1 MARRGRPFS
10 AKGTVPAG
18 SPKSVSRGG
27 RQRKRSERRGSDRGS
42 VGSARKSAVLLSPP
56 RTTIT
61 AKEFF
66 ELVDLVLVS
75 VGRPPLGAEQRVII
89 EVRDDDQVLQI
100 LAGPGSGKTEVLV
113 WRVLFELF
121 VCGTEASRLMVTTFT
136 RKAAQEL
143 NVRMVDRSD
152 GLLAAAREAGI
163 EVDDPRVHDLRIG
176 TIHSLCDQ
184 LLGEFDTEHLEQG
197 TQLIDDTETR
207 VRLLRE
213 WGWLF
218 SRGKGQHVLKQV
230 LAVPELDSLFRAPWN
245 ERQLFGMS
253 QVDFT
258 LLLLNQHTETWIP
271 RCQRD
276 GRANGLEAFG
286 NTGLTD
292 ELVWIQER
300 WEEYLDRNAILD
312 FATLQKRFLER
323 QSVVVG
329 ALDHVFVDE
338 YQDTNPIQAAIH
350 LGWVREIGARL
361 TVVGD
366 DDQAL
371 YRFRGSDI
379 ACFAN
384 LEAECGSA
392 QISFRQEVL
401 EENRRS
407 SASIV
412 SFAQSFREAT
422 VLGKQSLA
430 KVVRAPAGTA
440 PGAPVRLLEGGWGA
454 LCDRVA
460 SEVAALGA
468 GQVPEPGD
476 PAPPSVAILMFS
488 TSEVE
493 SQTSTRPALDLRR
506 ALEAR
511 GLRVYNPRN
520 KSAARAGSP
529 VHLLMG
535 LISYLIDPVVQAP
548 AGKNGR
554 QVMVWAS
561 MRDEQ
566 RAAFAPA
573 TRPDTWVSEDHAGIQ
588 KKVRKGY
595 SGRLDD
601 PGPTLAPLLDYLDGI
616 RTELIKT
623 EKRSDR
629 TVRLTLGGL
638 VARLLRMDPFR
649 SSGYSPELFR
659 QALFTQLLEANVAAT
674 RLTSRSLEQ
683 PLQPTIESDGKVT
696 WPRGFWELLN
706 YFGQLVAAG
715 GQDDVEVEAFADSA
729 VALLTFHQAKGL
741 EFDHVY
747 VAMTGKDPEPSSAL
761 ATALFSGETPEF
773 KVVDKQ
779 PVTTDTKV
787 QQLAEADRD
796 REIYVAIT
804 RPKESLTILDAPD
817 DERWAMGLNPGL
829 ASMFSKSQVTK
840 AKGITERR
848 YEA

>member
-1 MARRGRPFS
+1 VRAAETSTVAPVALLSASRITIDAEEFFSLVDVVLSEAGRP
-10 AKGTVPAG
+10 AL
-18 SPKSVSRGG
+18 G
-27 RQRKRSERRGSDRGS
+27 R
-42 VGSARKSAVLLSPP
+42 
-56 RTTIT
+56 
-61 AKEFF
+61 
-66 ELVDLVLVS
+66 
-75 VGRPPLGAEQRVII
+75 EQRAII
-89 EVRDDDQVLQI
+89 EVLEQDQVLQI

-121 VCGTEASRLMVTTFT
+121 VRGAEASRLMVTTFT

-143 NVRMVDRSD
+143 NVRRVERSD
-152 GLLAAAREAGI
+152 SLLAAAREVRI

-184 LLGEFDTEHLEQG
+184 LLGEFDTVHLELG

-213 WGWLF
+213 WGWMF
-218 SRGKGQHVLKQV
+218 SRGPGQHVLKQV
-230 LAVPELDSLFRAPWN
+230 LAVPELDALFRAPWN

-271 RCQRD
+271 RCQAD
-276 GRANGLEAFG
+276 GRPNGLEAFG
-286 NTGLTD
+286 HKGLTD
-292 ELVWIQER
+292 ELVWIQEQ
-300 WEEYLDRNAILD
+300 WEAYLDRNLVLD

-323 QSVVVG
+323 QQVVAG
-329 ALDHVFVDE
+329 ELDHVFVDE
-338 YQDTNPIQAAIH
+338 YQDTNPIQAVIH
-350 LGWVREIGARL
+350 LGWVSDVGARL

-384 LEAECGSA
+384 LKKECEQA
-392 QISFRQEVL
+392 QFSFRQEVL

-407 SASIV
+407 TASIV
-412 SFAQSFREAT
+412 SFAQSYREAT
-422 VLGKQSLA
+422 VLGSQSLD

-440 PGAPVRLLEGGWGA
+440 AGAPVRLLEGGWGA
-454 LCDRVA
+454 LCDHVA
-460 SEVAALGA
+460 GEVDALGA
-468 GQVPEPGD
+468 GRAPEAAG

-493 SQTSTRPALDLRR
+493 SRNSARPALDLRR
-506 ALEAR
+506 SLEAR

-520 KSAARAGSP
+520 KAAARAGSP

-535 LISYLIDPVVQAP
+535 LISYLIDPVAQAP

-554 QVMVWAS
+554 LVMVWAS
-561 MRDEQ
+561 MRDEHK
-566 RAAFAPA
+566 AAHAPTA
-573 TRPDTWVSEDHAGIQ
+573 RPDRWVSEDHAGIQ
-588 KKVRKGY
+588 KKVRRDY

-601 PGPTLAPLLDYLDGI
+601 PGPALSPLLDYLDRI
-616 RTELIKT
+616 RSELIKT

-638 VARLLRMDPFR
+638 VARLLRMEPFR
-649 SSGYSPELFR
+649 SSGYTPELFR

-674 RLTSRSLEQ
+674 RLATRSLER
-683 PLQPTIESDGKVT
+683 PLGPTVDSDGKVS
-696 WPRGFWELLN
+696 WPRELWELLN
-706 YFGQLVAAG
+706 YFGQLIAAG
-715 GQDDVEVEAFADSA
+715 GQDDVEVEAFADNA

-747 VAMTGKDPEPSSAL
+747 VAMTGKEPEPSSAL
-761 ATALFSGETPEF
+761 ATELFSGERPKF
-773 KVVDKQ
+773 KVVDMQ
-779 PVTTDTKV
+779 PVTKDRKV
-787 QQLAEADRD
+787 SELAEADRD

-804 RPKESLTILDAPD
+804 RPKKTLTILDAPK
-817 DERWAMGLNPGL
+817 DERWAMGLHPGL
-829 ASMFSKSQVTK
+829 AKLFTGQGKKV
-840 AKGITERR
+840 KGIAERR
-848 YEA
+848 YEG